1 MLTKRALNKLTQ
13 AVSSRI
19 RQEVSRYNQKLVE
32 SITQEDLRALFLHKV
47 NSVEGNW
54 YGLDAWNILK
64 TLYPPIFTELLS
76 CLREDRKLD
85 RLDSPC
91 NYNLHEIVRPEIERL
106 TANLE
111 EFDSESLLT
120 EQLFEK
126 IYPMLVEAKYI
137 HFESEKHE
145 PTFELTQP
153 VDEEILDSDTEVIDV
168 FEPPYPA
175 SGNVAFEDLT
185 EENSYD
191 EGDWE

>member
-32 SITQEDLRALFLHKV
+32 SVTQEDLYETFCNKV
-47 NSVEGNW
+47 DPEGVRSLLPTW
-54 YGLDAWNILK
+54 HIIE
-64 TLYPPIFTELLS
+64 THYPPVFTELLS
-76 CLREDRKLD
+76 CLREDRKLYL
-85 RLDSPC
+85 LDSPC
-91 NYNLHEIVRPEIERL
+91 NYTLHEIVQPEIERL

-111 EFDSESLLT
+111 EFDFDTLLT